1 MKFKISIFGQTN
13 TVKNYR
19 IDFDD
24 PNVGIDFV
32 IGQTQ
37 KVWNDL
43 RDSAMAASKIIL
55 HGTDAWERQEIN
67 TETFYSPRNSLQ
79 FVNGMVDLALYRIN
93 KQLVNRVLRYLL
105 LTYEIKAGFR
115 TAPST
120 IHPFPHNFTEFH
132 MAPFSYQT
140 TTILKNAKTDV
151 PDTYFEV
158 VSSSNIES
166 ISRRMC
172 SFSEIVSITAMDL
185 AKGLIVGNK
194 LEIPQPGV
202 SPIFLRGVLKEAGQ
216 DVNTPNITAL
226 YQYANLLLL
235 TYAMQVLTYD
245 ITIKQ
250 IDQDDFWTALD
261 AYAFEPNHVSRAILF
276 ADMLQDVFD
285 AMKPYLKLDR
295 RTSD

>member
-43 RDSAMAASKIIL
+43 RDSAMTASKIIL

-120 IHPFPHNFTEFH
+120 IHPFPHNFT
-132 MAPFSYQT
+132 
-140 TTILKNAKTDV
+140 
-151 PDTYFEV
+151 
-158 VSSSNIES
+158 
-166 ISRRMC
+166 
-172 SFSEIVSITAMDL
+172 
-185 AKGLIVGNK
+185 
-194 LEIPQPGV
+194 
-202 SPIFLRGVLKEAGQ
+202 
-216 DVNTPNITAL
+216 
-226 YQYANLLLL
+226 
-235 TYAMQVLTYD
+235 
-245 ITIKQ
+245 
-250 IDQDDFWTALD
+250 
-261 AYAFEPNHVSRAILF
+261 
-276 ADMLQDVFD
+276 
-285 AMKPYLKLDR
+285 
-295 RTSD
+295 